1 MNLYFLG
8 NLDNDRFVAAAP
20 QQMRCKIRKSS
31 LQPQNR
37 FITQFMSSRIIILAL
52 LFVCAGATAFAQKGD
67 ASPLG
72 PDQFFER
79 AGGYISFGGI
89 RQTGSF
95 SVDCPCQ
102 DFSGGGGAEFA
113 IGGLY
118 EYFPVDGLK
127 WGINAGFQYRSM
139 DARYVLREDTTLR
152 SLDGMS
158 SFSNVAIPFRH
169 TSNISVQSFTI
180 APYLKHFLAR
190 TLFVRLGASAQIIVG
205 ASKNFHKVLLTN
217 TVTLPNDDVVSIG
230 LDRAALEAA
239 GKRLIG
245 ENEVVIQEGSMSD
258 VSVFQLSLQP
268 AVGFQWQV
276 SKRIFLVPM
285 FEYSLPLTSVSSVD
299 TGLRMNA
306 FRGVVEIHVDF

>member
-1 MNLYFLG
+1 
-8 NLDNDRFVAAAP
+8 
-20 QQMRCKIRKSS
+20 
-31 LQPQNR
+31 
-37 FITQFMSSRIIILAL
+37 MSSRIIILAL

-169 TSNISVQSFTI
+169 TSNISVQSFTV

-258 VSVFQLSLQP
+258 VSAFQLSLQP

>member
-1 MNLYFLG
+1 
-8 NLDNDRFVAAAP
+8 
-20 QQMRCKIRKSS
+20 
-31 LQPQNR
+31 
-37 FITQFMSSRIIILAL
+37 MSSRIIVLAL
-52 LFVCAGATAFAQKGD
+52 LFVFAGATAFAQKGD

-169 TSNISVQSFTI
+169 TSNISVQSFTV

-258 VSVFQLSLQP
+258 VSAFQLSLQP

>member
-1 MNLYFLG
+1 
-8 NLDNDRFVAAAP
+8 
-20 QQMRCKIRKSS
+20 
-31 LQPQNR
+31 
-37 FITQFMSSRIIILAL
+37 MSSRIIVLAL
-52 LFVCAGATAFAQKGD
+52 LFVFAGATAFAQKGD

-158 SFSNVAIPFRH
+158 SFSNIAIPFRH

-258 VSVFQLSLQP
+258 VSAFQLSLQP

>member
-1 MNLYFLG
+1 
-8 NLDNDRFVAAAP
+8 
-20 QQMRCKIRKSS
+20 
-31 LQPQNR
+31 
-37 FITQFMSSRIIILAL
+37 MSSRIIILAL

-190 TLFVRLGASAQIIVG
+190 TFFVRLGASAQIIVG

>member
-1 MNLYFLG
+1 
-8 NLDNDRFVAAAP
+8 
-20 QQMRCKIRKSS
+20 
-31 LQPQNR
+31 
-37 FITQFMSSRIIILAL
+37 MSSRIIVLAL
-52 LFVCAGATAFAQKGD
+52 LFVFAGATAFAQKGD

-258 VSVFQLSLQP
+258 VSAFQLSLQP